1 MKNII
6 ITIFLIAS
14 FCACKKK
21 ETEGLF
27 AQKAFVNSNYYSY
40 DIDNYYRYYKKN
52 GANEIEYDT
61 FRPMIYTNVRPF
73 EENAKYPEQ
82 VFEPSGRAKNS
93 RKYFSRELNQIF
105 VAYVAKANKLIYRSF
120 FRDYQGPDYYKNTI
134 DKPRNLDDLKK
145 YLSHTKLNYKI
156 IDTLKRKPIT
166 EKEKLMDSLITSKT
180 YNLTVNNYFYRVTL
194 DSAFCESQ
202 LYYQPKDTISNFRTI
217 MIHSF

>member
-27 AQKAFVNSNYYSY
+27 AQKTFINSDYYNYH
-40 DIDNYYRYYKKN
+40 IDDYYRYYTKN
-52 GANEIEYDT
+52 DVNEIKYDT

-73 EENAKYPEQ
+73 EENKKYPEQ
-82 VFEPSGRAKNS
+82 VFDPFSRAEKS
-93 RKYFSRELNQIF
+93 RKYFHQKLDQTL
-105 VAYVAKANKLIYRSF
+105 VAYVAKDNKLIYRYF
-120 FRDYQGPDYYKNTI
+120 YRAYEGPDYYKNTI

-145 YLSHTKLNYKI
+145 YLSHLKLNYKI
-156 IDTLKRKPIT
+156 LDTLKRKPIT
-166 EKEKLMDSLITSKT
+166 EKEKFMDSLMTSKT
-180 YNLTVNNYFYRVTL
+180 YQLKVNNYFYRVTL
-194 DSAFCESQ
+194 DSAFCRSQ
-202 LYYQPKDTISNFRTI
+202 LYYQPKDTISDFRII